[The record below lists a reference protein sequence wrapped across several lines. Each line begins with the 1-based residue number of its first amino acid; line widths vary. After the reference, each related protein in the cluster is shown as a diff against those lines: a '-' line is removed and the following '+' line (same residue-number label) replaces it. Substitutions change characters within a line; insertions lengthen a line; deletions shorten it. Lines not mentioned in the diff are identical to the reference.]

1 MGSFR
6 PDRRVFRR
14 GDKVLGYW
22 VDHAEG
28 FEVRF
33 GAGRRAR
40 VDAIVIDPRRGRAK
54 ALVVRSTRL
63 HRRRLIPVEAVVAVD
78 PFARRLEVERA
89 HRRSLSRRLTRLAAA
104 AWVWL
109 VPRVQTVAG
118 ACRTV
123 SFGVAL
129 RFGRALATGA
139 RSTAAWLGP
148 RLSAGTANA
157 WTHAATAVPQL
168 GTRLSNLARR
178 ASIQAVGVGGLCVL
192 GIVAA
197 TAWIAPRLRASA
209 ETVVLAALA
218 CGVAAAEAVYLVGR
232 QLSRH
237 VHYASTLR
245 RN

>member
-28 FEVRF
+28 FEVRS
-33 GAGRRAR
+33 GARRRAR

-89 HRRSLSRRLTRLAAA
+89 HRRSLSRGLTRLAAA

-109 VPRVQTVAG
+109 
-118 ACRTV
+118 
-123 SFGVAL
+123 
-129 RFGRALATGA
+129 
-139 RSTAAWLGP
+139 GP
-148 RLSAGTANA
+148 RLSAATASA

-178 ASIQAVGVGGLCVL
+178 ASIQAVGVGCLCVL
-192 GIVAA
+192 GVVAA

-209 ETVVLAALA
+209 ETVVWAALA
-218 CGVAAAEAVYLVGR
+218 CGVATAEAVYLVGTR
-232 QLSRH
+232 LSRH